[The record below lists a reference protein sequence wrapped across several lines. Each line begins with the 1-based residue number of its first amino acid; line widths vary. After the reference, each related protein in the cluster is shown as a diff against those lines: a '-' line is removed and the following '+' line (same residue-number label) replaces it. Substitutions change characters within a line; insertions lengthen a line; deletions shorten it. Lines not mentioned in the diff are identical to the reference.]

1 MLPSHATHC
10 NSRMIKP
17 KAPTTRGQQLVPV
30 EIIERRIFLIRRQ
43 KVMLDQHLANLY
55 GVAPRVLGQ
64 AVKRNIDRFPL
75 DFMFQLTPEEAQAMR
90 SQFVIASKR
99 NIRYRP
105 YAFTEQGVAMLSSVL
120 KSKRAIQVNIA
131 IMRAFVK
138 LREIMATHKDLA
150 QKLEQMEEKYD
161 AQFSGVFDAIRKLM
175 EPPPQPP
182 RRRIGFASDSE
193 R

>member
-1 MLPSHATHC
+1 MT
-10 NSRMIKP
+10 KP
-17 KAPTTRGQQLVPV
+17 KAPTTNHQQLVPV

-43 KVMLDQHLANLY
+43 KVMLDQHLATLY
-55 GVAPRVLGQ
+55 GVAPRVLVQ
-64 AVKRNIDRFPL
+64 AVKRNLDRFPL

-182 RRRIGFASDSE
+182 RRRIGFATDSK